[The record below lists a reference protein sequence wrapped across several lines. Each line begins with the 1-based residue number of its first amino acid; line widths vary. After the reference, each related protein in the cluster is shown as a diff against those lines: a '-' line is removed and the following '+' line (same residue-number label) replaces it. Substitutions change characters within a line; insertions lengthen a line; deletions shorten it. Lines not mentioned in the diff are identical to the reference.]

1 MSARIEVCLAA
12 VLLLAAAP
20 LAAAA
25 SYQPSIAPAAPPS
38 DPATAIP
45 QGPDSDAYNKAATD
59 DPYNQPDF
67 SNAQSFGLVASQ
79 MLGAAAACEQYHSD
93 RASLGAQQ
101 LAKAGSK
108 TGADRSALDTAQ
120 QYMLDPAATGPNGAA
135 DCDRMGT
142 DFSKLQELQFEK
154 QAAQA
159 SATSQAR

>member
-1 MSARIEVCLAA
+1 MSARVEVCLAA
-12 VLLLAAAP
+12 ALLLAAAP

-38 DPATAIP
+38 GPSTAIP

-101 LAKAGSK
+101 LAKAGGGSS
-108 TGADRSALDTAQ
+108 DRSALDTAQ
-120 QYMLDPAATGPNGAA
+120 QYMLDPAATGPNGVA

-142 DFSKLQELQFEK
+142 DFSKLQELQFQN

-159 SATSQAR
+159 SATSPAR